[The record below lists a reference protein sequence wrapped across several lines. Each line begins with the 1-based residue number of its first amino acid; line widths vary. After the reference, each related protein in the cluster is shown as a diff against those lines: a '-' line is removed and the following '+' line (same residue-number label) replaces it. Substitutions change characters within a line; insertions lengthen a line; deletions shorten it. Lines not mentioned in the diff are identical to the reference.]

1 MTISTECP
9 WNGTSEWLRRAE
21 RNEASEAT
29 CMRSLELQ
37 RKPLIYDRLHP
48 FFPCP
53 GLRHNYS

>member
-37 RKPLIYDRLHP
+37 RKPLIYDRETSP
-48 FFPCP
+48 FFPLP
-53 GLRHNYS
+53 RPAS